1 MKKVFIFLIIAL
13 MFPFIGQARVE
24 VGSGL
29 DDTCITSNYKGYP
42 QGQYC
47 RTTPEIFKRIA
58 SLEERMNNVESAL
71 ATCQANQTN
80 QTAPQLDSKY
90 LQLEL
95 RVQVLE
101 QTVKTLNDNLTNSF
115 KTILS
120 YLLKKQ

>member
-1 MKKVFIFLIIAL
+1 
-13 MFPFIGQARVE
+13 MFPYVSQARVE
-24 VGSGL
+24 PGVG
-29 DDTCITSNYKGYP
+29 TEIICVTSNYNNP
-42 QGQYC
+42 TC
-47 RTTPEIFKRIA
+47 RTDQDFAKRIA

-80 QTAPQLDSKY
+80 QTAPQSDSKY

-120 YLLKKQ
+120 YLFKK

>member
-1 MKKVFIFLIIAL
+1 MKKIFIFLIVAL
-13 MFPFIGQARVE
+13 MFPFISQARVE

-29 DDTCITSNYKGYP
+29 EDTCITSNYKGYP

-58 SLEERMNNVESAL
+58 NLEERMNDVEDAL
-71 ATCQANQTN
+71 AQCQANQTN
-80 QTAPQLDSKY
+80 QTVTQSDSKY

-95 RVQVLE
+95 RLQVLE
-101 QTVKTLNDNLTNSF
+101 NAVKTLNDNLTNSF

-120 YLLKKQ
+120 YLFK